1 MTAAGSTTATET
13 VVVAAMTKTVAVMA
27 TVTTIVT
34 TTMAMAMAM
43 AADVQLPERARAFK
57 QSRVLS
63 ALALGC
69 TVRSSSQG
77 VCEGIAGHGCFIN

>member
-13 VVVAAMTKTVAVMA
+13 VVVAAVMA
-27 TVTTIVT
+27 TATTIVT

-43 AADVQLPERARAFK
+43 AADVQLPVRARAFK

-69 TVRSSSQG
+69 TARSASQG
-77 VCEGIAGHGCFIN
+77 IYEGIAGHGGLWVFCLN